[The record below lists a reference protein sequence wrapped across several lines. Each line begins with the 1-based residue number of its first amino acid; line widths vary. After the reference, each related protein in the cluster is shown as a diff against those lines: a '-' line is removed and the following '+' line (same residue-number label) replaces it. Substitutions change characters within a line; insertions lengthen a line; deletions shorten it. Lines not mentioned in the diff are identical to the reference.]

1 VGPARTNDTFA
12 AVDLGSNS
20 FHMVVARLVQDQLH
34 IVDRLRERVALASG
48 LDDKKRLTDD
58 AQARAL
64 ACIERFG
71 GRVRGMPAE
80 NVRAIG
86 TSTLRIARNAR
97 SFVMQAQ
104 EKLGHPIEIVSG
116 LEEARLIYLGVAHD
130 LSDDSS
136 RRLVI
141 DIGGGST
148 ECILGERFEP
158 LKTDSLHM
166 GCVNW
171 SLRFFRGEVTRESM
185 ERARIAARLEVQTM
199 ERRYRS
205 LGWEE
210 CIGSS
215 GTVLAVEQILRA
227 NQWTDGGITEKGLRK
242 LRKALVEIGIPA
254 EFPTIPGLEAE
265 RANVIAGGVAILDA
279 LFDGLEIER
288 MDVSQGAMREGVIY
302 DLLGRIRHEDVRDK
316 TIRRFMERYQV
327 DMEQAGR
334 VQRTALAQF
343 QQAHEALEID
353 PSLGQHFLVWS
364 SRLHEIGLSIG
375 YPGYHKHGAYIVEHS
390 DMPGF
395 SREDQVM
402 LAALIEGQRRKFPP
416 ARIEALVP
424 TQRRMVERLA
434 LLLRLAVMLERSRGQ
449 SRVPRIGIEARKSG
463 YMLDFPKGWLDENP
477 LTRADLEQEAARVEP
492 AGFEIAI
499 QQE

>member
-1 VGPARTNDTFA
+1 VAQARTNETFA

-20 FHMVVARLVQDQLH
+20 FHMVVARVVQDQLH
-34 IVDRLRERVALASG
+34 IVDRLRERVALAAG
-48 LDDKKRLTDD
+48 LDDKKRISED

-86 TSTLRIARNAR
+86 TSTLRLARNAR
-97 SFVMQAQ
+97 SFLSQAE
-104 EKLGHPIEIVSG
+104 EKLGHDIEIVSG

-171 SLRFFRGEVTRESM
+171 SMRFFRGEVTRENM
-185 ERARIAARLEVQTM
+185 ERARIAARLEVQTL

-215 GTVLAVEQILRA
+215 GTVLAIDQILRA
-227 NQWTDGGITEKGLRK
+227 NQWSEGGITPKGLRK
-242 LRKALVEIGIPA
+242 LRKELVEIGLPSD
-254 EFPTIPGLEAE
+254 FPTIPGLEAE

-288 MDVSQGAMREGVIY
+288 MDVSQGALREGVIY
-302 DLLGRIRHEDVRDK
+302 DLLGRSRHEDVRDR

-327 DMEQAGR
+327 DLEQAGR
-334 VQRTALAQF
+334 VQRTVLTLF
-343 QQAHEALEID
+343 QQAHEGLDVE
-353 PSLGQHFLVWS
+353 PKVGERFLLWAA
-364 SRLHEIGLSIG
+364 RLHEIGLTIG

-395 SREDQVM
+395 SHEDQVM

-416 ARIEALVP
+416 ARVEALVP
-424 TQRRMVERLA
+424 AQRRVVERLA
-434 LLLRLAVMLERSRGQ
+434 LLLRLAVLLERGRGHAR
-449 SRVPRIGIEARKSG
+449 SPRVGIQAKKSG
-463 YMLDFPKGWLDENP
+463 YLLDFPKGWLDENP
-477 LTRADLEQEAARVEP
+477 LMRADLEQEAEKLEP
-492 AGFEIAI
+492 AGFEVAIAK
-499 QQE
+499 